1 MSEDESK
8 GHKQDIDDFKPRQ
21 KLPEKTSKRSTIL
34 LSLGVICALILSGMS
49 YMGEQIIP
57 GIDGRDGSGGD
68 NSLISIKPLL
78 NSGDCDAGGH
88 RIIVGIDDDG
98 DGVLDEGEQD
108 ASEISCNGQQGLSGP
123 QGLNGVNG
131 SAGEDGTQ
139 GSDGVDGIIGM
150 NGTNGSDGSD
160 GANGLD
166 GTDGL
171 DGQDG
176 KSTLSTTRSVS
187 EGVCLDGVIFEF
199 GIDDDAD
206 SLLNQNET
214 DSSLSICFET
224 LQSNRITDNV
234 ANAGN
239 SFSANCQNFASMND
253 VLYFSSYD
261 IAFGC
266 ELWASRGLN
275 PVRLSEI
282 NSGGDSEPGKYL
294 GLVVAE
300 DKIWFDAWDGTSRD
314 LYRADDKGVELVAD
328 LAVDIAASDRLVN
341 AENGLHLQAAGNLYN
356 LSDGLTILQT
366 GISNLAAARDSI
378 TYNQAGNLWLNGSF
392 WPSTTLDSNLVW
404 DEDNLWFLAT
414 NDGMGSELFRL
425 DSTGL
430 EKMSSTLGNSPG
442 QYMGLNIIGGV
453 VIIDAPL
460 AGSPDIHLLGFDNTN
475 LTLFNMNPALS
486 SPGMSGGAVL
496 NNGKLFFDCD
506 STSGTEM
513 CSSDGTPSGT
523 KVLADVMTGTSD
535 SDPRDIMVVAGE
547 VVALAKGWNGSANIG
562 YALYSF
568 SDTGAT
574 MLWDPQAGVGDS
586 QAGLY
591 GQITAAGDFLYFVA
605 EDGTYGQELHA
616 FAHGELSNS
625 WIVLD

>member
-1 MSEDESK
+1 MSEDKSK

-21 KLPEKTSKRSTIL
+21 KQPEKTSKRSTIL
-34 LSLGVICALILSGMS
+34 LSLGVVCALILSGMS
-49 YMGEQIIP
+49 YMGEQMIP
-57 GIDGRDGSGGD
+57 GIDGQDGSGGV
-68 NSLISIKPLL
+68 NSLIITKPLL
-78 NSGDCDAGGH
+78 NPDDCDAGGH
-88 RIIVGIDDDG
+88 RIIVGIDDDS
-98 DGVLDEGEQD
+98 DGILDEAEQD

-131 SAGEDGTQ
+131 SAGDDGTH
-139 GSDGVDGIIGM
+139 GSDGAEGINGI
-150 NGTNGSDGSD
+150 NGTNGSDGTG

-166 GTDGL
+166 GTNGL
-171 DGQDG
+171 AGQDG

-187 EGVCLDGVIFEF
+187 EGACLDGVIFEF

-206 SLLNQNET
+206 SLLNKSET
-214 DSSLSICFET
+214 DSSLSICFEA
-224 LQSNRITDNV
+224 LQSNRITDAV
-234 ANAGN
+234 PNAGS
-239 SFSANCQNFASMND
+239 SFSANCNTFATIND
-253 VLYFSSYD
+253 VLFFTMIDS
-261 IAFGC
+261 FGC

-275 PVRLSEI
+275 PVRLSDI

-300 DKIWFDAWDGTSRD
+300 DKIWFDAWDGASRD

-404 DEDNLWFLAT
+404 DEDNLWFMAT

-425 DSTGL
+425 DGTGL

-453 VIIDAPL
+453 VIFDAPL
-460 AGSPDIHLLGFDNTN
+460 AGSPDLHLLAFDNNN
-475 LTLFNMNPALS
+475 LTLFNINPALS

-496 NNGKLFFDCD
+496 NNDKLFFDCD

-523 KVLADVMTGTSD
+523 KVLADVMTGAAD

-616 FAHGELSNS
+616 FAHGQLSNS